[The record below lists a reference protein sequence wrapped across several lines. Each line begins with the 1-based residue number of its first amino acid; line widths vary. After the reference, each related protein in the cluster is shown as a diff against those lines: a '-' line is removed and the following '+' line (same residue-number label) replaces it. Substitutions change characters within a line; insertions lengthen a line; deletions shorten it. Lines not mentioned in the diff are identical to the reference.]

1 MWPSRN
7 DGHDGLILFPKAKV
21 PNSMPGVT
29 AVRIARLG
37 LRDGAW
43 AGTFRNRSDDDM
55 DALTVAG
62 VFSRWLHL
70 ITACVLIGSA
80 FFLQVILPMG
90 TRGLEPGTHLEIM
103 RRCRRGFKM
112 VVHSSLLL
120 LLLTG
125 AFNAWRAWGD
135 YSRRPGITHGV
146 FGIHVL
152 LGLGALVLLLLAF
165 AGREARPSRQSW
177 VKVSLVLLF
186 LAVAAAST
194 LKRLR
199 EWAHDHPRADRIS
212 RVTSGTMQ

>member
-1 MWPSRN
+1 
-7 DGHDGLILFPKAKV
+7 
-21 PNSMPGVT
+21 
-29 AVRIARLG
+29 
-37 LRDGAW
+37 
-43 AGTFRNRSDDDM
+43 M
-55 DALTVAG
+55 DALTAVG
-62 VFSRWLHL
+62 IFSRWLHV

-90 TRGLEPGTHLEIM
+90 LRGLDAAMQEGVLL
-103 RRCRRGFKM
+103 RCRRGFKL

-125 AFNAWRAWGD
+125 SLNAWRAWGD

-146 FGIHVL
+146 FGLHVL
-152 LGLGALVLLLLAF
+152 LGLGALVLLIIAL
-165 AGREARPSRQSW
+165 AGREAKPSRQGW

-212 RVTSGTMQ
+212 STRIGNGK